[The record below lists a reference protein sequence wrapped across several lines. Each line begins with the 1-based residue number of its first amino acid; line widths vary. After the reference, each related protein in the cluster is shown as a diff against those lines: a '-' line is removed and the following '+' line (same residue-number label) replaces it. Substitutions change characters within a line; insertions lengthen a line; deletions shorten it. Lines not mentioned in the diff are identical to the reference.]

1 MVDIA
6 DVVLQTRRIALSQLR
21 KQESGFTLIELMIS
35 TMLLLI
41 ILGAVLALLDSAN
54 KVAPQETE
62 RALDI
67 HELQTGVYGMTRELR
82 QAYSIVSN
90 SPYLIEAH
98 VWENGAD
105 HDVTYDC
112 SGNSSAGPTL
122 GQCIRFET
130 TASGQGPTT
139 IVVDRLL
146 NKPSSGRPPVFA
158 YTTNPAG
165 KTTYA
170 SVHVEVPSR
179 GARKVG
185 YGYRIALD
193 DAFYM
198 RNLNG

>member
-1 MVDIA
+1 MVDIRL
-6 DVVLQTRRIALSQLR
+6 VVLQIRGTALARLRRE
-21 KQESGFTLIELMIS
+21 ESGFTLIELMIS
-35 TMLLLI
+35 TMLLLV
-41 ILGAVLALLDSAN
+41 ILGAVLALLDSAG
-54 KVAPQETE
+54 KVGPQENE

-90 SPYLIEAH
+90 SPYKIEAH
-98 VWENGAD
+98 VWQNGAD

-112 SGNSSAGPTL
+112 TGNSSAGPTL

-130 TASGQGPTT
+130 TASGQGPSTV
-139 IVVDRLL
+139 VVDRLL

-158 YTTNPAG
+158 YTTNAAG

-170 SVHVEVPSR
+170 SVHIEVPAK

-185 YGYRIALD
+185 YSYRLALD